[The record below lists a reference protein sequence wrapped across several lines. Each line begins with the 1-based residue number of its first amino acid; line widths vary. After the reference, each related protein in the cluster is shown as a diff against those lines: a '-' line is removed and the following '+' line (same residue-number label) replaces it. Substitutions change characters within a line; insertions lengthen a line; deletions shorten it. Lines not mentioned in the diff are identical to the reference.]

1 LKPIDKTCRKNQNI
15 LINTE
20 SFLILR
26 KIYNMIT
33 RKISDALLQEK
44 KKKNRM
50 PLIVNG
56 ARQIGKTYSIL
67 EFGKVDYQN
76 IVHINLEKNKLAAH
90 IFEDDLTPSILVQKI
105 ESFLKERIS
114 QGSTLLFFDEIQA
127 SERALTSLK
136 YFCEDA
142 PEYHVIAAGSLL
154 GVAVNREKYSFP
166 VGKVDELYMYPLDFE
181 EFLWALGRK
190 NFVAEIRAHFEQNL
204 ALPDALHKLGLELF
218 YKYCIVGGMPAVIE
232 NFLKYNS
239 FLTIQDAQAKIMNEY
254 IADMS
259 KYATPATSVKIRA
272 CYDSIPTQL
281 SKENRKFQYKIA
293 MKGGTASIF
302 GESVDWLLSAGI
314 VLKCR
319 KIEQGVMPLK
329 GQIDFSD
336 FKLYMSDIGM
346 LTMHSA
352 FPYQMIINSIE
363 IDNSF
368 LGGLAE
374 NFVAQDFARKRIS
387 LYYWK
392 SGESAEVD
400 FVVQSGIDIIPIE
413 VKKGKRNRAISLS
426 NFVKRYNCPYSI
438 KISQKNLGFENQIR
452 SIPYYALF
460 CLKFD

>member
-1 LKPIDKTCRKNQNI
+1 MR
-15 LINTE
+15 
-20 SFLILR
+20 R
-26 KIYNMIT
+26 KIEQKLI
-33 RKISDALLQEK
+33 DW
-44 KKKNRM
+44 KNSEIRM

-67 EFGKVDYQN
+67 EFGQKNYEN
-76 IVHINLEKNKLAAH
+76 IVHINLEKNKLAAAE
-90 IFEDDLTPSILVQKI
+90 FEGDLTPATLLLKL
-105 ESFLKERIS
+105 ELLTKERILP
-114 QGSTLLFFDEIQA
+114 GKTLLFLDEIQA

-142 PEYHVIAAGSLL
+142 PEYHVVAAGSLL

-166 VGKVDELYMYPLDFE
+166 VGKVDELYMFPFDFE
-181 EFLWALGRK
+181 EFLWAMNRAA
-190 NFVAEIRAHFEQNL
+190 FAEEIKKHFAENL
-204 ALPDALHKLGLELF
+204 KMSEPMHKLGLEMF
-218 YKYCIVGGMPAVIE
+218 YHYCVIGGMPAVIN

-239 FLTIQDAQAKIMNEY
+239 FLTIQDAQSKILNEY

-259 KYATPATSVKIRA
+259 KYASNATAVKIRA

-281 SKENRKFQYKIA
+281 SKENRKFQYKLA

-302 GESVDWLLSAGI
+302 GESIDWLLSAGV
-314 VLKCR
+314 VLKCN
-319 KIEQGVMPLK
+319 KIEHGVMPLK

-352 FPYQMIINSIE
+352 FPYQMIFDSIE
-363 IDNSF
+363 VDNGF

-374 NFVAQDFARKRIS
+374 SFVAQDFATKRIP

-392 SGESAEVD
+392 SGDTAEID
-400 FVVQSGIDIIPIE
+400 FVVQDGVHIIPIE

-426 NFVKRYNCPYSI
+426 NFVKKYKCPYSI
-438 KISQKNLGFENQIR
+438 KISQKNFGFQNNVK
-452 SIPYYALF
+452 SVPFYALF
-460 CLKFD
+460 NLNFSI

>member
-1 LKPIDKTCRKNQNI
+1 MK
-15 LINTE
+15 
-20 SFLILR
+20 R
-26 KIYNMIT
+26 KIGE
-33 RKISDALLQEK
+33 DLLQWK
-44 KKKNRM
+44 QAKNRM

-67 EFGKVDYQN
+67 EFGRSEYQN
-76 IVHINLEKNKLAAH
+76 VVHINFETDKLIAEK
-90 IFEDDLTPSILVQKI
+90 FDEDLHPEKIVHDIEFLTSQKI
-105 ESFLKERIS
+105 SKET
-114 QGSTLLFFDEIQA
+114 TLLFFDEIQA
-127 SERALTSLK
+127 CERALTSLK

-154 GVAVNREKYSFP
+154 GVAINREKYSFP
-166 VGKVDELYMYPLDFE
+166 VGKVDELNMYPLDFE
-181 EFLWALGRK
+181 EFLWALGNDNIIK
-190 NFVAEIRAHFEQNL
+190 EIKTHFEQNL
-204 ALPDALHKLGLELF
+204 KLSEPLHKFGLDLF
-218 YKYCIVGGMPAVIE
+218 YKYCIVGGMPAVVKNYVE
-232 NFLKYNS
+232 NNS
-239 FLTIQDAQAKIMNEY
+239 FVALKDTQAKIMNEY

-259 KYATPATSVKIRA
+259 KYAAPATSVKIRA

-293 MKGGTASIF
+293 MKGGTSSIF
-302 GESVDWLLSAGI
+302 GESIDWLLSAGI

-363 IDNSF
+363 VDNGF

-374 NFVAQDFARKRIS
+374 NFVAQDFANKRIP

-392 SGESAEVD
+392 SGECAEVD

-413 VKKGKRNRAISLS
+413 VKKGRHNRAISLS

-438 KISQKNLGFENQIR
+438 KISQKNFGFENNIR
-452 SIPYYALF
+452 SVPFYALF
-460 CLKFD
+460 CLRFD

>member
-1 LKPIDKTCRKNQNI
+1 MK
-15 LINTE
+15 
-20 SFLILR
+20 R
-26 KIYNMIT
+26 KIT
-33 RKISDALLQEK
+33 DALLQWK
-44 KKKNRM
+44 QAKNRM

-56 ARQIGKTYSIL
+56 ARQIGKTYSVL
-67 EFGKVDYQN
+67 EFGKSEYQN
-76 IVHINLEKNKLAAH
+76 VVHINLERNKLAAN
-90 IFEDDLTPSILVQKI
+90 IFEDDLTPSVLVQKL
-105 ESFLKERIS
+105 ESFVKERILPD
-114 QGSTLLFFDEIQA
+114 STLLFFDEIQA

-181 EFLWALGRK
+181 EFLWALGHEI
-190 NFVAEIRAHFEQNL
+190 FVEEIRIHFEQNM
-204 ALPDALHKLGLELF
+204 ALSESLHKFGLDLF
-218 YKYCIVGGMPAVIE
+218 YKYCIIGGMPAVIE
-232 NFLKYNS
+232 NFLTYNS

-281 SKENRKFQYKIA
+281 SKENRKFQYKTA

-302 GESVDWLLSAGI
+302 GESIDWLLSAGI

-336 FKLYMSDIGM
+336 FKLYVSDIGM

-363 IDNSF
+363 VDNSF

-374 NFVAQDFARKRIS
+374 NFVAQDFTNKRIP

-400 FVVQSGIDIIPIE
+400 FIVQSGIDIIPIE
-413 VKKGKRNRAISLS
+413 VKKSRRNRAISLS
-426 NFVKRYNCPYSI
+426 NFVKQYNCPYSI
-438 KISQKNLGFENQIR
+438 KISQKNFGFENNIR
-452 SIPYYALF
+452 SIPFYALF

>member
-1 LKPIDKTCRKNQNI
+1 MK
-15 LINTE
+15 
-20 SFLILR
+20 R
-26 KIYNMIT
+26 KIT
-33 RKISDALLQEK
+33 DALLQWK
-44 KKKNRM
+44 QSQDRK

-67 EFGKVDYQN
+67 EFGMSEYQN
-76 IVHINLEKNKLAAH
+76 VVHLNLEKNKVAAN
-90 IFEDDLTPSILVQKI
+90 IFEDDLTPSVLVQKL
-105 ESFLKERIS
+105 ESFTEIRILP
-114 QGSTLLFFDEIQA
+114 GTTLLFFDEIQA
-127 SERALTSLK
+127 CERALTSLK

-166 VGKVDELYMYPLDFE
+166 VGKVDELNMYPLDFE
-181 EFLWALGRK
+181 EFLWAMGK
-190 NFVAEIRAHFEQNL
+190 AFFVEEIKIHFEQNL
-204 ALPDALHKLGLELF
+204 TLSESLHKLGLDLF
-218 YKYCIVGGMPAVIE
+218 YKYCIVGGMPAVVN

-239 FLTIQDAQAKIMNEY
+239 FLTIQDELAKIMNEY
-254 IADMS
+254 LADMS
-259 KYATPATSVKIRA
+259 KYATTATSVKIRA

-302 GESVDWLLSAGI
+302 GESIDWLLSAGI

-319 KIEQGVMPLK
+319 KIEQGVTPLK

-336 FKLYMSDIGM
+336 FKLYMSDTGM

-363 IDNSF
+363 VDNGF

-374 NFVAQDFARKRIS
+374 NFVAQDFANKRIP

-413 VKKGKRNRAISLS
+413 VKKGRHNRAISLS

-438 KISQKNLGFENQIR
+438 KISQKNFGFENNIR
-452 SIPYYALF
+452 SVPFYALF

>member
-1 LKPIDKTCRKNQNI
+1 MK
-15 LINTE
+15 
-20 SFLILR
+20 R
-26 KIYNMIT
+26 KIT
-33 RKISDALLQEK
+33 EALLQWK
-44 KKKNRM
+44 QSKDRK

-67 EFGKVDYQN
+67 EFGMSEYQN
-76 IVHINLEKNKLAAH
+76 IVHLNLEKNKVAAN
-90 IFEDDLTPSILVQKI
+90 IFEDDLTPFVLVQKL
-105 ESFLKERIS
+105 ESFTEDRILP
-114 QGSTLLFFDEIQA
+114 GTTLLFFDEIQA
-127 SERALTSLK
+127 CERALTSLK

-142 PEYHVIAAGSLL
+142 PQYHIIAAGSLL
-154 GVAVNREKYSFP
+154 DVAVNREKYSFP
-166 VGKVDELYMYPLDFE
+166 VGKVDELNMYPLDFE
-181 EFLWALGRK
+181 EFLWAMGK
-190 NFVAEIRAHFEQNL
+190 EFFVEEIRTHFEQNL
-204 ALPDALHKLGLELF
+204 TLSEPLHKLGLDLF
-218 YKYCIVGGMPAVIE
+218 YKYCIVGGMPAVVN

-239 FLTIQDAQAKIMNEY
+239 FLTIQDELAKIMNEY
-254 IADMS
+254 LADMS
-259 KYATPATSVKIRA
+259 KYATTATSVKIRA

-281 SKENRKFQYKIA
+281 SKGNRKFQYKIA
-293 MKGGTASIF
+293 MKGGTTSIF
-302 GESVDWLLSAGI
+302 GESIDWLLSAGI

-336 FKLYMSDIGM
+336 FKLYMSDTGM

-363 IDNSF
+363 VDNGF

-374 NFVAQDFARKRIS
+374 NFVAQDFANKRIP

-413 VKKGKRNRAISLS
+413 VKKGRHNRAISLS

-438 KISQKNLGFENQIR
+438 KISQKNFGFENNIR
-452 SIPYYALF
+452 SVPFYALF
-460 CLKFD
+460 CLRFD

>member
-1 LKPIDKTCRKNQNI
+1 MK
-15 LINTE
+15 
-20 SFLILR
+20 R
-26 KIYNMIT
+26 KIT
-33 RKISDALLQEK
+33 EAFLQWKQSKDRK
-44 KKKNRM
+44 

-67 EFGKVDYQN
+67 EFGMSEYQN
-76 IVHINLEKNKLAAH
+76 VVHLNLEKNKVAAN
-90 IFEDDLTPSILVQKI
+90 IFEDDLTPSVLVQKL
-105 ESFLKERIS
+105 ESFTEDRILP
-114 QGSTLLFFDEIQA
+114 GTTLLFFDEIQA
-127 SERALTSLK
+127 CERALTSLK

-142 PEYHVIAAGSLL
+142 PQYHIIAAGSLL

-166 VGKVDELYMYPLDFE
+166 VGKVDELNMYPLDFE
-181 EFLWALGRK
+181 EFLWAMGK
-190 NFVAEIRAHFEQNL
+190 EFFVEEIRTHFEQNL
-204 ALPDALHKLGLELF
+204 TLSEPLHKLGLDLF
-218 YKYCIVGGMPAVIE
+218 YKYCIVGGMPAVVN

-239 FLTIQDAQAKIMNEY
+239 FLTIQDELAKIMNEY
-254 IADMS
+254 LADMS
-259 KYATPATSVKIRA
+259 KYATTATSVKIRA

-302 GESVDWLLSAGI
+302 GESIDWLLSAGI

-336 FKLYMSDIGM
+336 FKLYMSDTGM

-363 IDNSF
+363 VDNGF

-374 NFVAQDFARKRIS
+374 NFVAQDFANKRIP

-413 VKKGKRNRAISLS
+413 VKKGRHNRAISLS

-438 KISQKNLGFENQIR
+438 KISQKNFGFENNIR
-452 SIPYYALF
+452 AVPFYALF
-460 CLKFD
+460 CLRFD

>member
-1 LKPIDKTCRKNQNI
+1 MK
-15 LINTE
+15 
-20 SFLILR
+20 R
-26 KIYNMIT
+26 KIT
-33 RKISDALLQEK
+33 DVLLQWK
-44 KKKNRM
+44 HSKNRM

-67 EFGKVDYQN
+67 KFGRDEYQN
-76 IVHINLEKNKLAAH
+76 VVHINLEKNKLTAN
-90 IFEDDLTPSILVQKI
+90 IFEDDLTPSVLIQKL
-105 ESFLKERIS
+105 ESFVNERILPD
-114 QGSTLLFFDEIQA
+114 STLLFFDEIQA

-142 PEYHVIAAGSLL
+142 PQYHIITAGSLL

-166 VGKVDELYMYPLDFE
+166 VGKVDELYMYPFDFE
-181 EFLWALGRK
+181 EFLWALG
-190 NFVAEIRAHFEQNL
+190 NEIFIEEIKTHFEQNL
-204 ALPDALHKLGLELF
+204 ALPEALHKLGLELF
-218 YKYCIVGGMPAVIE
+218 YKYCIVGGMPVAIE
-232 NFLKYNS
+232 NFLEYNS
-239 FLTIQDAQAKIMNEY
+239 FLTVQDAQAKIMNEY

-259 KYATPATSVKIRA
+259 KYATPATSIKIRT

-281 SKENRKFQYKIA
+281 SKENRKFQYKTA

-302 GESVDWLLSAGI
+302 GESIDWLLSAGI

-319 KIEQGVMPLK
+319 KIEHGVIPLK

-336 FKLYMSDIGM
+336 FKLYMSDVGM
-346 LTMHSA
+346 LTMHAA

-363 IDNSF
+363 VDNSF

-374 NFVAQDFARKRIS
+374 NFVAQDFTNKRIP

-392 SGESAEVD
+392 SAESAEVD

-413 VKKGKRNRAISLS
+413 VKKGIRNRAISLS

-438 KISQKNLGFENQIR
+438 KISQKNFGFENKIR
-452 SIPYYALF
+452 SIPFYALF
-460 CLKFD
+460 CLKFN

>member
-1 LKPIDKTCRKNQNI
+1 MK
-15 LINTE
+15 
-20 SFLILR
+20 R
-26 KIYNMIT
+26 KIT
-33 RKISDALLQEK
+33 DALLK
-44 KKKNRM
+44 WKHSKDRM

-56 ARQIGKTYSIL
+56 ARQSGKTYSIL
-67 EFGKVDYQN
+67 EFGRTEYQN
-76 IVHINLEKNKLAAH
+76 VVHINLEKNKLAVN
-90 IFEDDLTPSILVQKI
+90 IFEDDLTPSVLVQKL
-105 ESFLKERIS
+105 ESFVHERILPD
-114 QGSTLLFFDEIQA
+114 STLIFFDEIQA

-142 PEYHVIAAGSLL
+142 PEYHIIVAGSLL

-181 EFLWALGRK
+181 EFLWALGRGI
-190 NFVAEIRAHFEQNL
+190 FVEEIRAHFEQNV
-204 ALPDALHKLGLELF
+204 ALSEPLHKLGLDLF

-232 NFLKYNS
+232 NFLEYNS

-259 KYATPATSVKIRA
+259 KYATPTTSVKIRA

-281 SKENRKFQYKIA
+281 SNENRKFQYKIA
-293 MKGGTASIF
+293 MKGGTTSIF
-302 GESVDWLLSAGI
+302 GESIDWLLSAGI

-329 GQIDFSD
+329 GHIDFSD

-363 IDNSF
+363 VDNGF

-374 NFVAQDFARKRIS
+374 NFVAQDFASKRIP

-400 FVVQSGIDIIPIE
+400 FVVQSGVDIIPIE
-413 VKKGKRNRAISLS
+413 VKKGRRNRAISLS
-426 NFVKRYNCPYSI
+426 NFVKQYNCPYSI
-438 KISQKNLGFENQIR
+438 KISQKNFGFENNIR
-452 SIPYYALF
+452 SIPFYGLF
-460 CLKFD
+460 CLKFN

>member
-1 LKPIDKTCRKNQNI
+1 MK
-15 LINTE
+15 
-20 SFLILR
+20 R
-26 KIYNMIT
+26 KIT
-33 RKISDALLQEK
+33 EAFLQWKQSKDRK
-44 KKKNRM
+44 

-67 EFGKVDYQN
+67 EFGMSEYKN
-76 IVHINLEKNKLAAH
+76 IVHLNLEKNKVAAN
-90 IFEDDLTPSILVQKI
+90 IFEDDLTPSVLVQKL
-105 ESFLKERIS
+105 ESFTEDRILP
-114 QGSTLLFFDEIQA
+114 GTTLMFFDEIQA
-127 SERALTSLK
+127 CERALTSLK

-142 PEYHVIAAGSLL
+142 PQYHIIAAGSLL

-166 VGKVDELYMYPLDFE
+166 VGKVDELNMYPLDFE
-181 EFLWALGRK
+181 EFLWAMGK
-190 NFVAEIRAHFEQNL
+190 EIFVEEIKTHFEQNL
-204 ALPDALHKLGLELF
+204 TLAEPLHKLGLDLF
-218 YKYCIVGGMPAVIE
+218 YKYCIVGGMPAVVN

-239 FLTIQDAQAKIMNEY
+239 FLTIQDELAKIMNEY
-254 IADMS
+254 LADMS
-259 KYATPATSVKIRA
+259 KYAAPATSVKIRA
-272 CYDSIPTQL
+272 CYDSIPAQL

-302 GESVDWLLSAGI
+302 GESIDWLLSAGI

-329 GQIDFSD
+329 GQVDFSD
-336 FKLYMSDIGM
+336 FKLYMSDTGM

-352 FPYQMIINSIE
+352 FPYQLIVNSIE
-363 IDNSF
+363 VDNGF

-374 NFVAQDFARKRIS
+374 NFVAQDFANKRIP

-413 VKKGKRNRAISLS
+413 VKKGRHNRAISLS

-438 KISQKNLGFENQIR
+438 KISQKNFGFENNIR
-452 SIPYYALF
+452 SVPFYALF
-460 CLKFD
+460 CLTFD

>member
-1 LKPIDKTCRKNQNI
+1 MK
-15 LINTE
+15 
-20 SFLILR
+20 R
-26 KIYNMIT
+26 KIT
-33 RKISDALLQEK
+33 EALLQWK
-44 KKKNRM
+44 HTKNRM

-67 EFGKVDYQN
+67 EFGKTEYQN
-76 IVHINLEKNKLAAH
+76 VVHINLERNKLAAN
-90 IFEDDLTPSILVQKI
+90 IFEDDLTPSVLVQKM
-105 ESFLKERIS
+105 ESFVKERILPDF
-114 QGSTLLFFDEIQA
+114 TLLFFDEIQA

-166 VGKVDELYMYPLDFE
+166 VGKVDELYMYPFDFE
-181 EFLWALGRK
+181 EFLWALGHGL
-190 NFVAEIRAHFEQNL
+190 FVKEIRNHFEQNL
-204 ALPDALHKLGLELF
+204 ALSDALHKFGLDLF

-232 NFLKYNS
+232 NFLAYNS

-259 KYATPATSVKIRA
+259 KYAMPATSVKIRA

-281 SKENRKFQYKIA
+281 SKENRKFQYKTA

-302 GESVDWLLSAGI
+302 GESIDWLLSAGI

-363 IDNSF
+363 VDNSF
-368 LGGLAE
+368 LGGLVE
-374 NFVAQDFARKRIS
+374 NFVAQDFANKRIP

-413 VKKGKRNRAISLS
+413 VKKGRRNRAISLS

-438 KISQKNLGFENQIR
+438 KISQKNFGFENNIR
-452 SIPYYALF
+452 SVPFYALF

>member
-1 LKPIDKTCRKNQNI
+1 MK
-15 LINTE
+15 
-20 SFLILR
+20 R
-26 KIYNMIT
+26 KIT
-33 RKISDALLQEK
+33 EALLQWK
-44 KKKNRM
+44 HSKNRM

-67 EFGKVDYQN
+67 EFGKAQYQN
-76 IVHINLEKNKLAAH
+76 VVHINFETDRLIAEK
-90 IFEDDLTPSILVQKI
+90 FEGDLHPEKIVHDIEFLLGQKI
-105 ESFLKERIS
+105 SKET
-114 QGSTLLFFDEIQA
+114 TLLFFDEIQA
-127 SERALTSLK
+127 NERALTSLK

-142 PEYHVIAAGSLL
+142 PEYHIIAAGSLL

-166 VGKVDELYMYPLDFE
+166 VGKVDELYMYPIDFE
-181 EFLWALGRK
+181 EFLWALGHEIFVEEIQNHFDR
-190 NFVAEIRAHFEQNL
+190 NF
-204 ALPDALHKLGLELF
+204 ALSESLHKFGLDLF
-218 YKYCIVGGMPAVIE
+218 YKYCIVGGMPAVVKNYVE
-232 NFLKYNS
+232 NNS
-239 FLTIQDAQAKIMNEY
+239 FVAIKDAQAKIMNEY

-259 KYATPATSVKIRA
+259 KYAAPATSVKIRA

-281 SKENRKFQYKIA
+281 SKENRKFQYKVA
-293 MKGGTASIF
+293 MKGGTTSIF
-302 GESVDWLLSAGI
+302 GESIDWLLSAGI
-314 VLKCR
+314 VLKCL

-363 IDNSF
+363 VDNSF

-374 NFVAQDFARKRIS
+374 NFVAQDFATKRIP

-413 VKKGKRNRAISLS
+413 VKKGRRNRAISLS
-426 NFVKRYNCPYSI
+426 NFVKRYSCPYSI
-438 KISQKNLGFENQIR
+438 KISQKNFGFENNIR
-452 SIPYYALF
+452 SVPFYALF
-460 CLKFD
+460 CLKFY